1 VVNRR
6 ALRTLDVGTFKERAG
21 KAKTIREAMDD
32 GFEDYTET
40 GNDRRP
46 ELDDCEMLIVGWQ
59 LRPGARNREF
69 ARVWAL
75 VETETGEVA
84 KVKFSDAGG
93 GNIVHP
99 GISATLRDMED
110 NGTTGDVR
118 VVFRMERYP
127 FFDSDGA
134 EQTGIRYWIEDVN
147 PADNDAREAQTEDKP
162 DF

>member
-1 VVNRR
+1 MVNRR
-6 ALRTLDVGTFKERAG
+6 ALRTLDVGTFKDRAV
-21 KAKTIREAMDD
+21 KAKTIRQAMDD
-32 GFEDYTET
+32 GFEDYTES
-40 GNDRRP
+40 GNDRRS
-46 ELDDCEMLIVGWQ
+46 ELADCEMLLIGWQ

-75 VETETGEVA
+75 VETETGDVA
-84 KVKFSDAGG
+84 KVKFTDAGG

-118 VVFRMERYP
+118 VVFRREVYP
-127 FFDSDGA
+127 WFDNDGV

-147 PADNDAREAQTEDKP
+147 ADDNTAREEAADDQP